1 MTKFQKLFR
10 DRPMSPLD
18 TAVWWTE
25 YLLRNEDTV
34 HLRPAGHSQNWLV
47 RRQIDVWAFLTI
59 TIFVVTISF
68 VIICTKIV
76 KQAFNG
82 DAKLKQS

>member
-25 YLLRNEDTV
+25 YLLRTEDTV
-34 HLRPAGHSQNWLV
+34 HLRPAGHSQNWFV
-47 RRQIDVWAFLTI
+47 RRQVDVWAFVSI
-59 TIFVVTISF
+59 TVFVVTMSF
-68 VIICTKIV
+68 VLLCTKIV
-76 KQAFNG
+76 KQSING
-82 DAKLKQS
+82 NTKLKKS